1 MNFDYLR
8 PRSIALIVITM
19 ISAGCTKNDAGPA
32 TVPVTGKVTLDGAPV
47 AQAVVSLIP
56 TADAANAVPAQA
68 TTSEGGEFEVYSA
81 FDQGRT
87 TKAGMTPGAYVIT
100 VTKRESLPAQ
110 AQLTRAPKNLLPKQY
125 ESAAS
130 SGLSATIT
138 ADGENFI
145 AVDLKK

>member
-1 MNFDYLR
+1 MNFAYERLR
-8 PRSIALIVITM
+8 ILAFIAMTM
-19 ISAGCTKNDAGPA
+19 TAAGCAKNGAGPE
-32 TVPVTGKVTLDGAPV
+32 TVPVTGKVMLDGVPI
-47 AQAVVSLIP
+47 AQAVVSLTP
-56 TADAANAVPAQA
+56 AADAAGSVPAQA
-68 TTSEGGEFEVYSA
+68 TTNESGEFEVYSA

-87 TKAGMTPGAYVIT
+87 TQAGMVPGDYAVT
-100 VTKRESLPAQ
+100 VTKLESIPAQ

-130 SGLSATIT
+130 SGLTATIT